1 MSIFNNNIH
10 RLKETYKQINRKVET
25 NHIPLV
31 VGLYTPVITTEKY
44 DYVQFFYHGGGI
56 YTAVTYVIDE
66 SQSGLRVTNGRLI
79 ELLTEH
85 INNVNGKKPL
95 KLGTNPFDGSVVCTN
110 LRIKSIGTFV
120 INDDECIANQ
130 LVIGGQSDIIYD
142 FNLIQL
148 IDARHSNHIEEFGQ
162 WYSPTSQFIE
172 IHTPPK
178 GDFVATRMHAF
189 HSESNGQLNP
199 TPDDIV
205 QAMMKKNLPNLQR
218 QLFYEVI
225 VPCLN

>member
-1 MSIFNNNIH
+1 MSIFNNNVQ
-10 RLKETYKQINRKVET
+10 RLKETYKQINRKVKT
-25 NHIPLV
+25 NHIPLA

-66 SQSGLRVTNGRLI
+66 TQSGLRVTNGRLI

-85 INNVNGKKPL
+85 INTINGKKPL
-95 KLGTNPFDGSVVCTN
+95 QLDTNPFDGTIVCTN

-120 INDDECIANQ
+120 VNNDTHLVKQ
-130 LVIGGQSDIIYD
+130 LVKDGQSSIMYD
-142 FNLIQL
+142 FNPIQL
-148 IDARHSNHIEEFGQ
+148 IDARHSNEIEEFGQ
-162 WYSPTSQFIE
+162 WYSPTSQFVEVHI
-172 IHTPPK
+172 PPK
-178 GDFVATRMHAF
+178 GDFVATRINAYRT
-189 HSESNGQLNP
+189 ESNGQLNP
-199 TPDDIV
+199 TPEDIV